1 MELHV
6 EVDGDEI
13 VVTRLG
19 TEFMAAYRRAWDRLN
34 LRLTRSWID
43 AISPKVKR
51 LAAEAWLSD
60 ETTCRPQKWDGWD
73 RAFIIF
79 GTIAGALGVLIA
91 FK

>member
-43 AISPKVKR
+43 PASPG
-51 LAAEAWLSD
+51 SD
-60 ETTCRPQKWDGWD
+60 EFRAQAFQAAVGKARELGGSCR
-73 RAFIIF
+73 
-79 GTIAGALGVLIA
+79 
-91 FK
+91 